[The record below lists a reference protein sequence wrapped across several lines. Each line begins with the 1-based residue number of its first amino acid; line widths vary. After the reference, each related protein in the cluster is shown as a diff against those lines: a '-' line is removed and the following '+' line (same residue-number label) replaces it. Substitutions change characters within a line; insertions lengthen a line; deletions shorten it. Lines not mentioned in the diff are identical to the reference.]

1 MNTPP
6 DLKRCSCCHELK
18 APEEFG
24 LNATTPDGL
33 MYYCRGCVRIRQKE
47 YRTTKPEICS
57 AAQQRYRDKLRVRN
71 MAKREQVKRERAREP
86 ND

>member
-1 MNTPP
+1 MNTPH

-18 APEEFG
+18 SPKEFG

-33 MYYCRGCVRIRQKE
+33 MYYCRSCVRVRQKE
-47 YRTTKPEICS
+47 YRKAKPEICN
-57 AAQQRYRDKLRVRN
+57 AAQQRYRDRLRVRN
-71 MAKREQVKRERAREP
+71 MAKREQENREQAREP